1 MLFEVDSINY
11 QKYFPLNSNPFIS
24 ESFIE
29 LNKLKADRIIRLIKD
44 DAKPAIGLVAGIKKR
59 VILSH
64 FSAPFGGFHFR
75 NEVIFMCEIDNFLVS
90 LQSFIKSNEMEGIEI
105 TLPPDIYH
113 QTFNAKT
120 VNSLVRNGYKLLT
133 PDITSWVNLQ
143 QFGGKYTFKKTRGNY
158 SQAVRNNLS
167 FELVS
172 TDCEKEEIYD
182 IIRCNRERFDRP
194 IFMSFEDILA
204 ICKLWPVD
212 FFKVCSSQGINIA
225 SAIVYRNHPEICFAV
240 FWGDN
245 EIGRQLR
252 AMDFLVLNLLTFY
265 KAMGFKYL
273 DLGTSSESGIPNEG
287 LLRFKEC
294 HETTSTLRYRFFWN
308 AHQ

>member
-1 MLFEVDSINY
+1 
-11 QKYFPLNSNPFIS
+11 
-24 ESFIE
+24 
-29 LNKLKADRIIRLIKD
+29 
-44 DAKPAIGLVAGIKKR
+44 
-59 VILSH
+59 
-64 FSAPFGGFHFR
+64 
-75 NEVIFMCEIDNFLVS
+75 MCEIDNFLIS
-90 LQSFIKSNEMEGIEI
+90 LQYFIRSNKLEGIEI

-113 QTFNAKT
+113 HTFNAKT
-120 VNSLVRNGYKLLT
+120 VNSLIRNGYKLLT

-143 QFGGKYTFKKTRGNY
+143 QFSGTYTFKKTRGNY
-158 SQAVRNNLS
+158 TQAVRNNLS

-172 TDCEKEEIYD
+172 TESEKKDIYD

-194 IFMSFEDILA
+194 IFMTFEDILN
-204 ICKLWPVD
+204 ICKFWPVD
-212 FFKVCSSQGINIA
+212 FFKVSSSHRNIVA

-245 EIGRQLR
+245 EIGRPLR

-265 KAMGFKYL
+265 KEMGFKYL
-273 DLGTSSESGIPNEG
+273 DMGTSSETGIPNVG

-308 AHQ
+308 VNQ